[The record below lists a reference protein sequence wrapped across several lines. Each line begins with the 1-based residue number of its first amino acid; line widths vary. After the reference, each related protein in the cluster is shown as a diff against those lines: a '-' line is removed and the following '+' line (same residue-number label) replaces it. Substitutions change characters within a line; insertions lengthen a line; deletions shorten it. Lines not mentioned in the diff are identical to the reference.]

1 VTVLGAATLAAALAA
16 PAASPAPDCRT
27 VPGWTQEGPRREYE
41 AENLFDYMDGNAEG
55 YLVYGFAHMDGVTCR
70 KGDDTIVIDVS
81 TMSDFEHA
89 FGMFMANRDAKSP
102 IEPVGMAGQ
111 IRPRRA
117 VFAKDRYYV
126 ELAANPDKDHTPA
139 LRAFVSALEPRIE
152 GRTALPDALTWFPPE
167 GLEKDSVRLVPESVL
182 GIRVLARGWV
192 GQYEFGQAF
201 VVPEA
206 SADAAAATLAK
217 LKARLGETTGATI
230 GDDAFVGTDRYLD
243 GMVVFR
249 KGRFV
254 AGFAKLKPGRDGPTE
269 ATRLLAQLP

>member
-1 VTVLGAATLAAALAA
+1 VTVLGAATLAAVLVA
-16 PAASPAPDCRT
+16 PAAGPALECSAA
-27 VPGWTQEGPRREYE
+27 PGWTQEGPRREYE
-41 AENLFDYMDGNAEG
+41 ADNLFDYMDGNAEG

-70 KGDDTIVIDVS
+70 KGDDSIVIDIS
-81 TMSDFEHA
+81 RMSDFEHA
-89 FGMFMANRDAKSP
+89 FGMFMATRDAKSP
-102 IEPVGMAGQ
+102 IEPIGMAGQ

-126 ELAANPDKDHTPA
+126 ELAANPDKDHSPA

-152 GRTALPDALTWFPPE
+152 GRAAQPDALAWFPPE

-206 SADAAAATLAK
+206 SAAAAAATLEK
-217 LKARLGETTGATI
+217 LKARLGETTRTAI
-230 GDDAFVGTDRYLD
+230 GDEAFVGTDRYLD

-249 KGRFV
+249 KGPFV
-254 AGFAKLKPGRDGPTE
+254 AGFAKLKPGGDAPAL
-269 ATRLLAQLP
+269 ATRLLARLP